1 MTSKTYYIC
10 HTVMEMFAPG
20 INVEGIQIG
29 GPEAEPVSL
38 PHLCVHPFPLA
49 ICFYQVSKYLTKSLM
64 VAKVRLKV
72 GICWN
77 PSLTRKAGMQG

>member
-1 MTSKTYYIC
+1 MLLIFENVTSKTYYIC

-38 PHLCVHPFPLA
+38 PHLCVHPFP
-49 ICFYQVSKYLTKSLM
+49 
-64 VAKVRLKV
+64 
-72 GICWN
+72 
-77 PSLTRKAGMQG
+77 AGHLLLPG

>member
-1 MTSKTYYIC
+1 MARKLSQYHCLIC
-10 HTVMEMFAPG
+10 VF
-20 INVEGIQIG
+20 IL
-29 GPEAEPVSL
+29 S
-38 PHLCVHPFPLA
+38 PLA